1 MKKLLGKHIQVKS
14 SNLRKQVLF
23 VLLFAGSFILSSSPA
38 IAASKM
44 PLFPPVSFGV
54 LRGLSL
60 LFFGVSV
67 VVFGWF
73 LIWVFDGEDV
83 ANHNYFILSAL
94 AVGCG
99 FLFVLLTYGFL
110 E

>member
-1 MKKLLGKHIQVKS
+1 LKKLPEKHIQVKS
-14 SNLRKQVLF
+14 IDFQRQALF
-23 VLLFAGSFILSSSPA
+23 TFLFMGSFILSISPA

-44 PLFPPVSFGV
+44 PLFPPVSFGI

-73 LIWVFDGEDV
+73 LIWVFDEEDV
-83 ANHNYFILSAL
+83 ANQNYFILSAL